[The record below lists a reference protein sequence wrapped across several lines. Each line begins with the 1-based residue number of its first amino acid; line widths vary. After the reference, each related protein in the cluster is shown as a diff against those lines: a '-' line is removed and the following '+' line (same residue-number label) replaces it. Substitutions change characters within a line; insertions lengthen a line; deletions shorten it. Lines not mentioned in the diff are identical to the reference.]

1 MVSFDDQNFH
11 IKVAKEHHNP
21 YISQISDDGYTLK
34 ITNAVRSAIEGNFDS
49 IHAGLFHLNKKGIR
63 APLPIQNLDGKT
75 WKMEKVP
82 LLNEE
87 DLCSISG
94 PKLCG
99 VHLLTFISGIPVSTQ
114 EYTTDIL
121 HDWGLFLAR
130 FHNAVQDL
138 DHPGFRAK
146 KIFWSLE
153 YIPELRN
160 LMEGLE
166 DDRKKLVLSVLDKY
180 PSEIEKNMCH
190 LSKGIIHGDFN
201 ENNVLVQLKST
212 EGDAKVVSVDGVLD
226 FEDMHY
232 GTYVWDLGV
241 MLAYTLLDCKTMDP
255 LEGAGYAL
263 AGYLSLRSL
272 SSLEISVLKTC
283 IESRLCQSLV
293 VCAYSY
299 RTDPKNSYLLTSAK
313 NGWSRL
319 EQICS
324 ISNEDLLQKWK
335 EIQENYVS
343 KNV

>member
-11 IKVAKEHHNP
+11 IKVAKEHLNP

-34 ITNAVRSAIEGNFDS
+34 ITNPMRSAMEGYFDS
-49 IHAGLFHLNKKGIR
+49 IHAALFHLNKKGIR
-63 APLPIQNLDGKT
+63 APLPIQNLEGKT
-75 WKMEKVP
+75 WTLEEVP

-87 DLCSISG
+87 INTSG

-99 VHLLTFISGIPVSTQ
+99 VRLFTYIPGVPVSTQ

-121 HDWGLFLAR
+121 YQWGNLLAK
-130 FHNAVQDL
+130 FHKAVQDF
-138 DHPGFRAK
+138 DHPIFRTK
-146 KIFWSLE
+146 TIFWSLE
-153 YIPELRN
+153 PIPELRN
-160 LMEGLE
+160 LMDGME
-166 DDRKKLVLSVLDKY
+166 DHHKKLVLSVLDKY
-180 PSEIEKNMCH
+180 PSIIEKNMDR
-190 LSKGIIHGDFN
+190 LPRGVIHGDFN
-201 ENNVLVQLKST
+201 ENNVLAQVKTT
-212 EGDAKVVSVDGVLD
+212 EENKITISVDGVLD
-226 FEDMHY
+226 FEDMHN
-232 GTYVWDLGV
+232 GTFVWDIGL
-241 MLAYTLLDCKTMDP
+241 MLAYTLLDCKTIDP
-255 LEGAGYAL
+255 LEGAGHAL

-272 SSLEISVLKTC
+272 SPLEILVLKTC

-324 ISNEDLLQKWK
+324 ISNEELLQKWK

-343 KNV
+343 KSV